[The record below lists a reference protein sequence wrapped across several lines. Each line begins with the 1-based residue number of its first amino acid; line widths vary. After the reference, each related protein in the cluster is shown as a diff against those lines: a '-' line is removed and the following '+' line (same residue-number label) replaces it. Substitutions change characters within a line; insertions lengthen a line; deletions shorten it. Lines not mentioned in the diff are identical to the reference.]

1 MKKYLLLLP
10 MLLTACGDDL
20 GWDGKEKKEDCGDS
34 VIADAGSTEVSQPQD
49 VTEAKDEQVGTEE
62 VVGDVVDATE
72 TDVLADS
79 GSDDAGVSIPD
90 SVTGEDTE
98 DTQDAEDVPEE
109 VTQDVAPPPECVTAT
124 DCAVIGVPCV
134 APDCQGGK
142 CVKVPFDTP
151 CSDNNECTVGDMC
164 QLGVCVAGIQVNCDD
179 LEACTLDSCEA
190 DKGCVHLPLDA
201 TCVDGDGCTAEDVCK
216 DGKCVGGK
224 PFNCD
229 DGNVCTDDSCEPI
242 GKDEMHNCKH
252 LPNQATCTDDNV
264 CTLDDECV
272 GMSCK
277 SKSVA
282 ICDDT
287 NICTNDSCDPVK
299 GCVFLANDATC
310 TDNDTC
316 TVDDKCAETTC
327 KSGPLLSCAD
337 NNDCTTDLCKP
348 ETGCY
353 FDNNQNVCSDGN
365 VCSVDDKCEGGSCI
379 AGAAKVCDDAN
390 LCTVDSCDAV
400 DGCKAVNA
408 VDGTKCAEGICQN
421 GACACVSG
429 FGCATPSFTYS
440 NDTNA
445 GMLGGMGGNV
455 APKMGCGATDVLI
468 GLGFDFSNGQKTA
481 TRTTAVC
488 GKVTIEQNGTVATT
502 QTTTQKSGG
511 SGCFGWDPSTPTPL
525 VVCKSGW
532 AVVGIKGKNAGS
544 TLFNSVKVVC
554 GKLDVAGKPTGETE
568 ELAISGMVGTGADK
582 EVLCPSK
589 TIARYFETRAGCGQ
603 DALTMYCATANPDCT
618 GQDLICK
625 DL

>member
-1 MKKYLLLLP
+1 MKKYLLLLL
-10 MLLTACGDDL
+10 MLITGCGDDL
-20 GWDGKEKKEDCGDS
+20 GWDGKSKKDDCGDS
-34 VIADAGSTEVSQPQD
+34 AIADAGSSEVSQSQD
-49 VTEAKDEQVGTEE
+49 VTETKDEQVAAE
-62 VVGDVVDATE
+62 DIINDAADATE

-79 GSDDAGVSIPD
+79 GSDDAGVSVPD
-90 SVTGEDTE
+90 SVTGEDAE

-109 VTQDVAPPPECVTAT
+109 VTQDVAPPPECVTNT
-124 DCAVIGVPCV
+124 DCDDKNLCTDDV
-134 APDCQGGK
+134 CQ
-142 CVKVPFDTP
+142 
-151 CSDNNECTVGDMC
+151 
-164 QLGVCVAGIQVNCDD
+164 
-179 LEACTLDSCEA
+179 A
-190 DKGCVHLPLDA
+190 DKCVHLPNTI
-201 TCVDGDGCTAEDVCK
+201 TCVDGDGCTVDDACK
-216 DGKCVGGK
+216 DGVCVAGT
-224 PFNCD
+224 PYNCD
-229 DGNVCTDDSCEPI
+229 DGNVCTDDSCEPL
-242 GKDEMHNCKH
+242 GKDEMHVCKH
-252 LPNQATCTDDNV
+252 LPNAATCTDDNV
-264 CTLDDECV
+264 CSLDDQCD
-272 GMSCK
+272 GTNCK
-277 SKSVA
+277 SKSAA

-299 GCVFLANDATC
+299 GCVFLANDVTC
-310 TDNDTC
+310 TDNNTC
-316 TVDDKCAETTC
+316 TVDDKCAESVC
-327 KSGPLLSCAD
+327 KAGPLLSCAD

-353 FDNNQNVCSDGN
+353 YDNNQNVCSDSN
-365 VCSVDDKCEGGSCI
+365 VCSIDDKCEAGICI
-379 AGAAKVCDDAN
+379 AGPLKSCDDAN

-455 APKMGCGATDVLI
+455 APKMGCGATDVLV

-481 TRTTAVC
+481 TRTTVVC
-488 GKVTIEQNGTVATT
+488 GKVTIEQNGTVVTT

-511 SGCFGWDPSTPTPL
+511 SGCFGWDPSTATPL

-532 AVVGIKGKNAGS
+532 AVVGIKGKNAGN

-568 ELAISGMVGTGADK
+568 ELAISGMVGTGTDK

-603 DALTMYCATANPDCT
+603 DALTMYCATATPDCT
-618 GQDLICK
+618 GQELICK

>member
-1 MKKYLLLLP
+1 
-10 MLLTACGDDL
+10 
-20 GWDGKEKKEDCGDS
+20 
-34 VIADAGSTEVSQPQD
+34 
-49 VTEAKDEQVGTEE
+49 
-62 VVGDVVDATE
+62 
-72 TDVLADS
+72 
-79 GSDDAGVSIPD
+79 
-90 SVTGEDTE
+90 
-98 DTQDAEDVPEE
+98 
-109 VTQDVAPPPECVTAT
+109 
-124 DCAVIGVPCV
+124 
-134 APDCQGGK
+134 
-142 CVKVPFDTP
+142 
-151 CSDNNECTVGDMC
+151 
-164 QLGVCVAGIQVNCDD
+164 
-179 LEACTLDSCEA
+179 
-190 DKGCVHLPLDA
+190 
-201 TCVDGDGCTAEDVCK
+201 
-216 DGKCVGGK
+216 
-224 PFNCD
+224 
-229 DGNVCTDDSCEPI
+229 
-242 GKDEMHNCKH
+242 
-252 LPNQATCTDDNV
+252 
-264 CTLDDECV
+264 
-272 GMSCK
+272 MSCK

-353 FDNNQNVCSDGN
+353 FDNNQNACSDGN
-365 VCSVDDKCEGGSCI
+365 VCSVDDKCEGGACI

-400 DGCKAVNA
+400 NGCKAVNA
-408 VDGTKCAEGICQN
+408 ADGTKCAEGICQN

-429 FGCATPSFTYS
+429 FGCATPSFAYS

-532 AVVGIKGKNAGS
+532 AVVGIKGKNAGN